1 MARKLTEEKINEIME
16 TGIREFADS
25 GYDRANTNVIA
36 HKAGISVGVLFKY
49 FKNKEGLFLACLRH
63 SLDILESVLAEV
75 ESSGDNAFFKAESL
89 FRTVIGFSRSHG
101 DYIRMYHMITTGSN
115 KELTERLASEI
126 EGVSA
131 KVYGA
136 YIAKAQ
142 QTGELRG
149 DISPQKAAFFFDNL
163 LMMLQFT
170 YSCDYYKQRLAM
182 YTGIDAD
189 DEAADEEMI
198 RQLLLFVD
206 GALSK

>member
-115 KELTERLASEI
+115 KALTAKLASEI
-126 EGVSA
+126 EGVCR
-131 KVYGA
+131 
-136 YIAKAQ
+136 Q
-142 QTGELRG
+142 R
-149 DISPQKAAFFFDNL
+149 
-163 LMMLQFT
+163 FT
-170 YSCDYYKQRLAM
+170 VHTLPRRSRPESC
-182 YTGIDAD
+182 
-189 DEAADEEMI
+189 EATFRPKRRRFSLTI
-198 RQLLLFVD
+198 CL
-206 GALSK
+206 